1 MHESISYKCFTQID
15 YMRSVETFMHNKCM
29 RLSGDLAQ
37 SNSAGMAVKTIIKP
51 KRNQTELVTHNVKI

>member
-1 MHESISYKCFTQID
+1 
-15 YMRSVETFMHNKCM
+15 MRSVETFMHNKCM